1 MLTVNKFRFHALK
14 CDSVDAMLNL
24 CYKFSIKLTF
34 PIAIIYNCYLYDN
47 RKDQL
52 MDYILLLL
60 GFVLLVKGADIFV
73 EGSSAIA
80 RHFNIPA
87 FIIGLTIV
95 AMGTSAPEAAV
106 SITAAVGG
114 QNGIVAGNV
123 LGSNLFN
130 TLAVL
135 GICAL
140 IKPCPVAPKIVK
152 GEYPMSAAITILFI
166 ILALTTLGSS
176 ESLYFSRIDGVILLI
191 AFVSFMIFT
200 IKTAE
205 KNEDADDSSKTKE
218 FSMIKAVIMVILG
231 LAGIIFGGNFVVNSA
246 SSIASSFGISE
257 TLIGLTIVAIG
268 TSLPELV
275 TSATAALKGHTD
287 IAVGNVIGSNI
298 FNLLFVMGL
307 STTIHPVAVE
317 LISVYDAAILT
328 VITIVTLIPCIR
340 HKHITR
346 LWGAVMVLLYAAYM
360 VYIIMR

>member
-1 MLTVNKFRFHALK
+1 
-14 CDSVDAMLNL
+14 
-24 CYKFSIKLTF
+24 
-34 PIAIIYNCYLYDN
+34 
-47 RKDQL
+47 
-52 MDYILLLL
+52 MDYILLVI
-60 GFVLLVKGADIFV
+60 GFILLVKGADFFV

-80 RHFNIPA
+80 KHFKIPA
-87 FIIGLTIV
+87 FLIGLTIV

-123 LGSNLFN
+123 MGSNLFN

-152 GEYPMSAAITILFI
+152 GEYPMSGSVTILFI

-176 ESLYFSRIDGVILLI
+176 RTLYFSRIDGIILLV
-191 AFVSFMIFT
+191 AFAAFLTFT
-200 IKTAE
+200 IKKALS
-205 KNEDADDSSKTKE
+205 EDHAHDEDEIKDI
-218 FSMIKAVIMVILG
+218 SMGKAVIMVIGG
-231 LAGIIFGGNFVVNSA
+231 LAGIIIGGQFVVNSA
-246 SSIASSFGISE
+246 SAIAASFGISE

-275 TSATAALKGHTD
+275 TSAAAAVKGHTD

-298 FNLLFVMGL
+298 FNLLLVMGL
-307 STTIHPVAVE
+307 SSTIHPVSIE
-317 LISVYDAAILT
+317 MISIYDAAILT
-328 VITIVTLIPCIR
+328 VVTFVTLIPCIR
-340 HKHITR
+340 YKHITR
-346 LWGAVMVLLYAAYM
+346 RWGAIMVLLYAAYM

>member
-1 MLTVNKFRFHALK
+1 
-14 CDSVDAMLNL
+14 
-24 CYKFSIKLTF
+24 
-34 PIAIIYNCYLYDN
+34 
-47 RKDQL
+47 
-52 MDYILLLL
+52 MDYILLII
-60 GFVLLVKGADIFV
+60 GFVLLVKGADFFV

-80 RHFNIPA
+80 KHFKIPA

-123 LGSNLFN
+123 IGSNMFN

-135 GICAL
+135 GMCAL

-152 GEYPMSAAITILFI
+152 GEYPMSGSVTILFI

-176 ESLYFSRIDGVILLI
+176 QTLYFSRIDGVILLA
-191 AFVSFMIFT
+191 AFAAFLAFT
-200 IKTAE
+200 VKKAF
-205 KNEDADDSSKTKE
+205 NEDHSHDEDEIKDV
-218 FSMIKAVIMVILG
+218 SMGKAVIMVIFG
-231 LAGIIFGGNFVVNSA
+231 LAGIIIGGQFVVNSA
-246 SSIASSFGISE
+246 SAIAASFGISE

-275 TSATAALKGHTD
+275 TSVAAATKGHTD

-307 STTIHPVAVE
+307 STTIHPVSIE
-317 LISVYDAAILT
+317 MISIYDAAILT
-328 VITIVTLIPCIR
+328 IITFVTLIPCIR

-346 LWGAVMVLLYAAYM
+346 LWGAIMVILYAVYM
-360 VYIIMR
+360 AYIIIR

>member
-1 MLTVNKFRFHALK
+1 
-14 CDSVDAMLNL
+14 
-24 CYKFSIKLTF
+24 
-34 PIAIIYNCYLYDN
+34 
-47 RKDQL
+47 
-52 MDYILLLL
+52 MDYILLII

-80 RHFNIPA
+80 KHFKIPA

-123 LGSNLFN
+123 LGSNIFN
-130 TLAVL
+130 LLAVL

-152 GEYPMSAAITILFI
+152 GEYPMSGLVTVLFI
-166 ILALTTLGSS
+166 ALAFTTFGSS
-176 ESLYFSRIDGVILLI
+176 ETLYFSRIDGIILLV
-191 AFVSFMIFT
+191 AFSAFLIFT
-200 IKTAE
+200 LKKAFSEDHSHDEDEIK
-205 KNEDADDSSKTKE
+205 NI
-218 FSMIKAVIMVILG
+218 SMGKALIMVVLG
-231 LAGIIFGGNFVVNSA
+231 LAAIIIGGQFVVNSA
-246 SSIASSFGISE
+246 STIAASFGISE

-275 TSATAALKGHTD
+275 TSVAAATKGHTD

-307 STTIHPVAVE
+307 SATIHPVTIDME
-317 LISVYDAAILT
+317 SVYDAVILT
-328 VITIVTLIPCIR
+328 IITIVTLIPCIR

-346 LWGAVMVLLYAAYM
+346 LWGAIMVILYVIYM

>member
-1 MLTVNKFRFHALK
+1 
-14 CDSVDAMLNL
+14 
-24 CYKFSIKLTF
+24 
-34 PIAIIYNCYLYDN
+34 
-47 RKDQL
+47 
-52 MDYILLLL
+52 MDYILLLI

-80 RHFNIPA
+80 KHFKIPA

-106 SITAAVGG
+106 SITAAIGG

-152 GEYPMSAAITILFI
+152 GEYPMSGLVTVLFI
-166 ILALTTLGSS
+166 ILALTTLGGP
-176 ESLYFSRIDGVILLI
+176 EQLYFSRIDGIILLA
-191 AFVSFMIFT
+191 AFTAFLIFT
-200 IKTAE
+200 VKKAFSEDHHDEEEIK
-205 KNEDADDSSKTKE
+205 DI
-218 FSMIKAVIMVILG
+218 SMVKSVIMVILG
-231 LAGIIFGGNFVVNSA
+231 IAGIIIGGNFVVNSA
-246 SSIASSFGISE
+246 SAIAASFGISE

-275 TSATAALKGHTD
+275 TSVAAALKGHTD

-307 STTIHPVAVE
+307 STTIHPVSIE
-317 LISVYDAAILT
+317 MLSIYDAAILT
-328 VITIVTLIPCIR
+328 VVTMVTLIPCIR

-346 LWGAVMVLLYAAYM
+346 LWGAIMTALYVIYM
-360 VYIIMR
+360 VYIIVR

>member
-1 MLTVNKFRFHALK
+1 
-14 CDSVDAMLNL
+14 
-24 CYKFSIKLTF
+24 
-34 PIAIIYNCYLYDN
+34 
-47 RKDQL
+47 
-52 MDYILLLL
+52 MDYILLII

-80 RHFNIPA
+80 KHFKIPA

-152 GEYPMSAAITILFI
+152 GEYPMSGSVTILFI
-166 ILALTTLGSS
+166 ILALTTLGGP
-176 ESLYFSRIDGVILLI
+176 EPLYFSRIDGIILLV
-191 AFVSFMIFT
+191 AFTAFLVFT
-200 IKTAE
+200 VKKAFSEDHNDDEEIK
-205 KNEDADDSSKTKE
+205 DL
-218 FSMIKAVIMVILG
+218 SMTKAVIMVILG
-231 LAGIIFGGNFVVNSA
+231 IAGIIIGGQFVVNSA
-246 SSIASSFGISE
+246 SAIAASFGISE
-257 TLIGLTIVAIG
+257 TLIGLTIVAVG

-275 TSATAALKGHTD
+275 TSVAAATKGHTD

-307 STTIHPVAVE
+307 STTIHPVSIEMVS
-317 LISVYDAAILT
+317 IYDAAILT
-328 VITIVTLIPCIR
+328 VITFVTLIPCIR

-346 LWGAVMVLLYAAYM
+346 LWGAIMTILYVIYM
-360 VYIIMR
+360 VYIIIR